1 MLFFPRLI
9 FYVYFLK
16 NFTQKMLKEF
26 LNYSKNMFMFYP
38 CLMPKFLNKKKTDKS
53 YDLSVLTNV
62 VVSKLTLI
70 IHSYKISVLTSLKSK
85 IL

>member
-1 MLFFPRLI
+1 
-9 FYVYFLK
+9 
-16 NFTQKMLKEF
+16 
-26 LNYSKNMFMFYP
+26 MFYP